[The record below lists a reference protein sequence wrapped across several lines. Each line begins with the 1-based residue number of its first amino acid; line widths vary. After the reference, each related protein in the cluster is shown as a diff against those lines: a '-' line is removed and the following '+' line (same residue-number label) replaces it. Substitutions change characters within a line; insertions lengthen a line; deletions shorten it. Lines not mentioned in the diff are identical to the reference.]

1 MNTEFGEKLQTAIN
15 SIDSFVWK
23 DKNGNDIKLIS
34 ASPKDLESWYNHCH
48 NMLYNSSVH
57 NPGKYTIRNNIH
69 NIWDSCNTE
78 LFVRYLLNECNTNIK
93 TKKDI
98 LDYINNQ
105 KILYDHDIL
114 SESISILFE
123 GLDPIYEKIT
133 VSKLLDA
140 CFDKLDVIN
149 RKMINDKFIL
159 AQGIWLT
166 DDEKIDLTETDEKGN
181 IKNRIDVIKER
192 LSLDPKIKIKIN
204 PNGLTFAEFR
214 SIVQLSPISRISVLP
229 TITLKT
235 LRDKILLL
243 LDNDLD
249 YHINKW
255 NNLKSNIRRVAEVRN
270 ISLPIYNE
278 E

>member
-23 DKNGNDIKLIS
+23 DKNGNDIKLMS

-57 NPGKYTIRNNIH
+57 NPGKYTIRKNIH

-192 LSLDPKIKIKIN
+192 LSLDPKIKSKIN

>member
-23 DKNGNDIKLIS
+23 DKNGNDIKLMS

-57 NPGKYTIRNNIH
+57 NPGKYTIRKNIH

-98 LDYINNQ
+98 LDYINDQ
-105 KILYDHDIL
+105 KILYDRDIL
-114 SESISILFE
+114 SESISILFT

>member
-1 MNTEFGEKLQTAIN
+1 MNPEFGEKLQTAIN

>member
-1 MNTEFGEKLQTAIN
+1 
-15 SIDSFVWK
+15 
-23 DKNGNDIKLIS
+23 
-34 ASPKDLESWYNHCH
+34 
-48 NMLYNSSVH
+48 
-57 NPGKYTIRNNIH
+57 
-69 NIWDSCNTE
+69 
-78 LFVRYLLNECNTNIK
+78 
-93 TKKDI
+93 
-98 LDYINNQ
+98 
-105 KILYDHDIL
+105 
-114 SESISILFE
+114 
-123 GLDPIYEKIT
+123 
-133 VSKLLDA
+133 
-140 CFDKLDVIN
+140 
-149 RKMINDKFIL
+149 MINDKFIL

>member
-1 MNTEFGEKLQTAIN
+1 MNTEFGEKLQKAIN
-15 SIDSFVWK
+15 STDSFVWK
-23 DKNGNDIKLIS
+23 DKNGNDIKLMTAS
-34 ASPKDLESWYNHCH
+34 AKDIENWYNHCH
-48 NMLYNSSVH
+48 NMLYNSNVH
-57 NPGKYTIRNNIH
+57 NPGKYIIRKNIY

-98 LDYINNQ
+98 LDYINDQ
-105 KILYDHDIL
+105 KSLYDHDIL

-133 VSKLLDA
+133 VNKLLDA

-181 IKNRIDVIKER
+181 VKNRIDVIKER

-243 LDNDLD
+243 LDNDLN

-255 NNLKSNIRRVAEVRN
+255 NVLKSNIRRVAEIRN

>member
-23 DKNGNDIKLIS
+23 DKNGNDIKLMS

-57 NPGKYTIRNNIH
+57 NPGKYTIRKNIH

-98 LDYINNQ
+98 LDYINDQ
-105 KILYDHDIL
+105 KILYDRDIL
-114 SESISILFE
+114 SESISILFT

-181 IKNRIDVIKER
+181 VKNRIDVIKER

>member
-23 DKNGNDIKLIS
+23 DKNGNDIKLMS

-57 NPGKYTIRNNIH
+57 NPGKYTIRKNIH

-105 KILYDHDIL
+105 KILYDRDIL

>member
-23 DKNGNDIKLIS
+23 DKNGNDIKLMS

-57 NPGKYTIRNNIH
+57 NPGKYVIRKNIH

-105 KILYDHDIL
+105 KILYDRDIL
-114 SESISILFE
+114 SESISILFT

>member
-1 MNTEFGEKLQTAIN
+1 MNTEFGEKLRTAIN

-23 DKNGNDIKLIS
+23 DKNGNDIKLMS

-57 NPGKYTIRNNIH
+57 NPGKYTIRKNIH

>member
-23 DKNGNDIKLIS
+23 DKNGNDIKLMS

-57 NPGKYTIRNNIH
+57 NPGKYTIRKNIH

>member
-1 MNTEFGEKLQTAIN
+1 M
-15 SIDSFVWK
+15 
-23 DKNGNDIKLIS
+23 
-34 ASPKDLESWYNHCH
+34 
-48 NMLYNSSVH
+48 
-57 NPGKYTIRNNIH
+57 
-69 NIWDSCNTE
+69 
-78 LFVRYLLNECNTNIK
+78 FVRYLLNECNTNIK

-105 KILYDHDIL
+105 KILYDRDIL